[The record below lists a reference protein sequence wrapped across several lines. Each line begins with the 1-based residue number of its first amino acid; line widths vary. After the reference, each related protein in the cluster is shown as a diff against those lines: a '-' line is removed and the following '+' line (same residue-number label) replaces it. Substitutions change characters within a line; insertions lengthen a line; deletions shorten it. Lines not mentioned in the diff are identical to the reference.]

1 MLTAGCFSSAQIRP
15 LCAMPMLDRLGK
27 QGMCVI
33 MLTKLTVCQDGDR
46 RRVFLGEP
54 WQSGKTHRGGREG
67 ARGGSA
73 RAAMQQWLR
82 AKASD
87 SSPNRE
93 ERHLTP
99 PLPEGRL
106 SKFGQRSLTFHVT
119 LGFLLNL

>member
-1 MLTAGCFSSAQIRP
+1 METDGVCFWVNHGS
-15 LCAMPMLDRLGK
+15 LGR
-27 QGMCVI
+27 
-33 MLTKLTVCQDGDR
+33 LTVA
-46 RRVFLGEP
+46 
-54 WQSGKTHRGGREG
+54 GGRAPGEE
-67 ARGGSA
+67 AHV
-73 RAAMQQWLR
+73 QQWLR